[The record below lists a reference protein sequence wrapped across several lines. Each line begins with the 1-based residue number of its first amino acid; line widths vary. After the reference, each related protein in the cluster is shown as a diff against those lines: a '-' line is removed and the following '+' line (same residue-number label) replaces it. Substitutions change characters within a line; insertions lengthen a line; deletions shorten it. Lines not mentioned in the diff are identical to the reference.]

1 MLVSFVLMMWL
12 GVSTQIAK
20 SRGLVTHNQMK
31 PTSIANCPQNT
42 FNTSVTSL
50 LLTNAAPEEYVDS
63 RSFRII

>member
-20 SRGLVTHNQMK
+20 SRGLITHNQMK

-42 FNTSVTSL
+42 FNTSVSSP
-50 LLTNAAPEEYVDS
+50 LLTNAAPEEYIDS
-63 RSFRII
+63 LAFCIF